1 MSVAAATSA
10 QEVKEAVGRRSCS
23 VEAESDT
30 TAPPRP
36 KIGTL
41 REGALHAQLKE
52 WYRRPGDLVETR
64 RSGYVIDLVRGDL
77 LVEIQTGG
85 FAPLRRKL
93 DALTREHPVRVVA
106 PVARERRI
114 VRLSSEGEILSSRR
128 SPKHGRVE
136 DVFSRLVSFPTL
148 LCRPSFEI
156 EVLLTEEDEL
166 RVHQPGKAF
175 RRHGWIVS
183 GRSLS
188 GVADRVRLAGPDD
201 AAALLPSRLP
211 ESFDTAELAEAAA
224 ITRRLAQQMT
234 YCLSAM
240 GMLEI
245 VGNRR
250 RARVYRRTDTP
261 SRTLRVVSGQET
273 VPRKSEARL
282 A

>member
-1 MSVAAATSA
+1 VYWGEGSISMRVEETGADAT
-10 QEVKEAVGRRSCS
+10 
-23 VEAESDT
+23 
-30 TAPPRP
+30 P

-52 WYRRPGDLVETR
+52 WYRRPGDELEKR
-64 RSGYVIDLVRGDL
+64 LSGYVVDIVRGGL
-77 LVEIQTGG
+77 LIEIQTGG

-93 DALTREHPVRVVA
+93 DALTREHRVRVVT

-114 VRLSSEGEILSSRR
+114 IRLSSEGEILSSRR
-128 SPKHGRVE
+128 SPRHGRVE
-136 DVFSRLVSFPTL
+136 DVFSRLVSFPAL
-148 LCRPSFEI
+148 LCRPRLEI
-156 EVLLTEEDEL
+156 EILLTEENEL
-166 RVHQPGKAF
+166 RVYQQGRAF
-175 RRHGWIVS
+175 RRHGWIVT

-188 GVADRVRLAGPDD
+188 GVTERVRLACPAD

-240 GMLEI
+240 GMLEV

-250 RARVYRRTDTP
+250 RARVYRRSDASARGP
-261 SRTLRVVSGQET
+261 SIRRKEK

>member
-1 MSVAAATSA
+1 M
-10 QEVKEAVGRRSCS
+10 Q
-23 VEAESDT
+23 VEAAMASS
-30 TAPPRP
+30 AP

-52 WYRRPGDLVETR
+52 WYRHPGDEIEKQL
-64 RSGYVIDLVRGDL
+64 SGYVVDIVRGDL
-77 LVEIQTGG
+77 LIEIQTGG

-93 DALTREHPVRVVA
+93 DVLTREHPVRIVA
-106 PVARERRI
+106 PVAYERRI
-114 VRLSSEGEILSSRR
+114 IRLSSEGEIISARR
-128 SPKHGRVE
+128 SPRHGTVV
-136 DVFSRLVSFPTL
+136 DVFSRLVSIPTL
-148 LCRPSFEI
+148 LCSPRFEI
-156 EVLLTEEDEL
+156 EVLLTEEEEV

-188 GVADRVRLAGPDD
+188 GVKDRIRIARPED
-201 AAALLPSRLP
+201 ATALLPSQLP

-234 YCLSAM
+234 YCLRAM

-250 RARVYRRTDTP
+250 RAHVYRRTY
-261 SRTLRVVSGQET
+261 
-273 VPRKSEARL
+273 VPARGL
-282 A
+282 STASV